1 MPSGNKPLHELMLT
15 QFYVVILRHE
25 AKMDWYIEVSTKW
38 PTICRRHFKKAFY
51 WKKTFRILITISPKF
66 APDDPIDNTTALVQV
81 MAWHW
86 ICKKALTEPMM
97 IIHGAILR
105 QRPLWRQI
113 TGVSVYHL
121 PAVSRV
127 YLYHDQRSCH
137 EQRNTRDIDVTLVTP
152 ATQIGPDRFISQ
164 EKPSF
169 VARLSNQETFACRK
183 EIVC

>member
-1 MPSGNKPLHELMLT
+1 MLLYCVTKLRWIDILRSRQNGRQLADGILKRHFIEEKKLSHFDYNFTEIRSRWSYWQHNSIGSGNGLALNMQEGINWTNDDHP
-15 QFYVVILRHE
+15 
-25 AKMDWYIEVSTKW
+25 W
-38 PTICRRHFKKAFY
+38 RHFAPKAIM
-51 WKKTFRILITISPKF
+51 TSNNRCI
-66 APDDPIDNTTALVQV
+66 
-81 MAWHW
+81 
-86 ICKKALTEPMM
+86 
-97 IIHGAILR
+97 
-105 QRPLWRQI
+105 
-113 TGVSVYHL
+113 SVYHL